1 MANILRTVIENDK
14 GELIKLEKIAKKVE
28 SYADAMAALSDE
40 ELKAKTPEFKQR
52 YQNGETLDQLLP
64 EAFAVV
70 REAAKRVLGLYPYRV
85 QIMGGIVM
93 HNGDVPEMRTGEG
106 KTLTATMPVYLN
118 ALAGEGVHVITVNEY
133 LATRDATEMG
143 EVYSWL
149 GLSVGINLSAKSPYE
164 KREAYNCDITYS
176 TNSEIGFDYLR
187 DNMVVRQEDMVQRPL
202 NFALVDEV
210 DSVLIDEART
220 PLIVSGQVT
229 SETSQLYIRADKFV
243 KTLESVDYVID
254 VPTKTI
260 GLTDSG
266 IDKAE
271 EYFNLENL
279 YDLENVALTHYIDN
293 ALRANY
299 IMILD
304 IDYVVSENGEILI
317 VDQFTGRTME
327 GRRFSD
333 GLHQA
338 IEAKEGVRIQEESK
352 TSASITYQNM
362 FRMYKKLAG
371 MTGTAKTEEEEFR
384 EVYNMRIIPIPT
396 NKPVARIDHPDLLYP
411 TLASKFR
418 AVVEDVKRRH
428 AKGQPVLVGT
438 VAVETSDIIS
448 KKLVEAGIPHEV
460 LNAKNHF
467 KEAQIIMNAGQRGAV
482 TIATNMA
489 GRGTDIKLGEGVR
502 ELGGLCV
509 IGTERHESR
518 RIDNQLRGRAGRQGD
533 PGESQFYLSLEDDL
547 MRRFGSDRIKAF
559 LDRMNLDEDEAVI
572 KSKMLT
578 RQVESAQKRV
588 EGNNYDMRK
597 QVLQYDDVMREQR
610 EIIYAER
617 HDVITADRDLAP
629 EIKAMIKRTINRAVD
644 AHSRADRE
652 EGIKAILNFAKS
664 NLVSEDSIKLA
675 DLENLDFEE
684 IKEELYKR
692 ALVVYDAQIAKLHD
706 EEAVKEFQKV
716 LILMVVD
723 NKWTDH
729 IDALDQLRQSVGLRG
744 YAQNNPVVEYQSEGF
759 RMFQAMIGAIE
770 FDVTRTMMK
779 AQIHQQERERST
791 ERATTMAEKNISA
804 QHVQAKSDIDYS
816 NVKRNDLCPCG
827 SGKKFKNCHGR
838 KHFQKRQQ
846 KILTIH

>member
-14 GELIKLEKIAKKVE
+14 GELRKLEKIAKKVE

-85 QIMGGIVM
+85 QIMGGIVI

-187 DNMVVRQEDMVQRPL
+187 DNMVVRQEDMVQRSL

-220 PLIVSGQVT
+220 PLIVSGQVN

-271 EYFNLENL
+271 EYFHLENL

-396 NKPVARIDHPDLLYP
+396 NRPVARIDHPDLLYP

-428 AKGQPVLVGT
+428 AKGQPVLIGT
-438 VAVETSDIIS
+438 VSVETSDLIS

-559 LDRMNLDEDEAVI
+559 LDRMNLDEEEAVI

-664 NLVSEDSIKLA
+664 NLVAEDSIKLA
-675 DLENLDFEE
+675 DLENLEFEE

-692 ALVVYDAQIAKLHD
+692 ALAVYDAQIAKLHD

-723 NKWTDH
+723 NKWTEH

-804 QHVQAKSDIDYS
+804 QHVQAQSNIDYS

-838 KHFQKRQQ
+838 KHF
-846 KILTIH
+846 

>member
-14 GELIKLEKIAKKVE
+14 GELKKLDKIAKKVD
-28 SYADAMAALSDE
+28 SYADHMAALSDE
-40 ELKAKTPEFKQR
+40 ALQAKTPEFKER

-70 REAAKRVLGLYPYRV
+70 REASKRVLGLYPYHV
-85 QIMGGIVM
+85 QIMGGIVL
-93 HNGDVPEMRTGEG
+93 HHGDIPEMRTGEG

-118 ALAGEGVHVITVNEY
+118 AISGLGVHVITVNEY
-133 LATRDATEMG
+133 LSTRDATEMG

-149 GLSVGINLSAKSPYE
+149 GLSVGINLAAKSPFE

-176 TNSEIGFDYLR
+176 TNAEVGFDYLR

-202 NFALVDEV
+202 NYALVDEV

-220 PLIVSGQVT
+220 PLIVSGPVS
-229 SETSQLYIRADKFV
+229 SEMNQLYTRADMFV
-243 KTLESVDYVID
+243 KTLNSDDYIID

-260 GLTDSG
+260 GLSDTG

-271 EYFNLENL
+271 NYFHLNNL

-299 IMILD
+299 IMLLN
-304 IDYVVSENGEILI
+304 IDYVVSEEQEILI

-338 IEAKEGVRIQEESK
+338 IEAKESVPIQEESK

-362 FRMYKKLAG
+362 FRMYHKLAG
-371 MTGTAKTEEEEFR
+371 MTGTGKTEEEEFR
-384 EVYNMRIIPIPT
+384 EIYNMRVIPIPT
-396 NKPVARIDHPDLLYP
+396 NRPVQRIDHSDLLYP
-411 TLASKFR
+411 TLDSKFR
-418 AVVEDVKRRH
+418 AVVADVKERYEQ
-428 AKGQPVLVGT
+428 GQPVLVGT
-438 VAVETSDIIS
+438 VAVETSDLIS
-448 KKLVEAGIPHEV
+448 RKLVAAGVPHEV

-518 RIDNQLRGRAGRQGD
+518 RIDNQLRGRSGRQGD

-547 MRRFGSDRIKAF
+547 MRRFGTDRIKVV
-559 LDRMNLDEDEAVI
+559 LERMNLAEDDTVI

-578 RQVESAQKRV
+578 RQVESAQRRV
-588 EGNNYDMRK
+588 EGNNYDTRK

-610 EIIYAER
+610 EIIYTNRRE
-617 HDVITADRDLAP
+617 VITAERDLGP
-629 EIKAMIKRTINRAVD
+629 ELKGMIKRTIKRAVD
-644 AHSRADRE
+644 AHSRSDKNTAAE
-652 EGIKAILNFAKS
+652 AIVNFARS
-664 NLVSEDSIKLA
+664 ALLDEEAITVSELRGLKEA
-675 DLENLDFEE
+675 E
-684 IKEELYKR
+684 IKELLYER
-692 ALVVYDAQIAKLHD
+692 ALAVYEQQIAKLKD
-706 EEAVKEFQKV
+706 PEAIIEFQKV

-723 NKWTDH
+723 NQWTEH
-729 IDALDQLRQSVGLRG
+729 IDALDQLRNSVGLRG
-744 YAQNNPVVEYQSEGF
+744 YAQNNPIVEYQSEGF
-759 RMFQAMIGAIE
+759 RMFQDMIGSIE
-770 FDVTRTMMK
+770 FDVTRTLMK
-779 AQIHQQERERST
+779 AQIHEQERERASQH
-791 ERATTMAEKNISA
+791 ATTTAEQNISA
-804 QHVQAKSDIDYS
+804 QHVPMNNESPEYQGI
-816 NVKRNDLCPCG
+816 KRNDKCPCG
-827 SGKKFKNCHGR
+827 SGMKFKNCHGLR
-838 KHFQKRQQ
+838 CLQ
-846 KILTIH
+846 

>member
-1 MANILRTVIENDK
+1 MANILRKVIENDK
-14 GELIKLEKIAKKVE
+14 GELRKLEKIAKKVE
-28 SYADAMAALSDE
+28 SYADQMASLSDRD
-40 ELKAKTPEFKQR
+40 LQGKTLEFKER
-52 YQNGETLDQLLP
+52 YQKGETLEQLLP

-70 REAAKRVLGLYPYRV
+70 REAAKRVLGLFPYRV
-85 QIMGGIVM
+85 QIMGGIVL

-118 ALAGEGVHVITVNEY
+118 AIAGEGVHVITVNEY
-133 LATRDATEMG
+133 LSTRDATEMG

-149 GLSVGINLSAKSPYE
+149 GLSVGINLAAKSPAE

-176 TNSEIGFDYLR
+176 TNSEVGFDYLR

-220 PLIVSGQVT
+220 PLIVSGAVS
-229 SETSQLYIRADKFV
+229 SETNQLYIRADMFV
-243 KTLESVDYVID
+243 KTLTSVDYVID

-260 GLTDSG
+260 GLSDSG

-271 EYFNLENL
+271 SYFNLSNL
-279 YDLENVALTHYIDN
+279 YDIENVALTHFIDN

-299 IMILD
+299 IMLLD
-304 IDYVVSENGEILI
+304 IDYVVSEDGEILI

-396 NKPVARIDHPDLLYP
+396 NRPIARIDHTDLLYP
-411 TLASKFR
+411 TLESKFR
-418 AVVEDVKRRH
+418 AVVEDVKTRH
-428 AKGQPVLVGT
+428 AKGQPILVGT
-438 VAVETSDIIS
+438 VAVETSDLIS
-448 KKLVEAGIPHEV
+448 RKLVEAGIPHEV

-518 RIDNQLRGRAGRQGD
+518 RIDNQLRGRSGRQGD

-559 LDRMNLDEDEAVI
+559 LDRMKLDEEDTVI
-572 KSKMLT
+572 KSGMLG

-588 EGNNYDMRK
+588 EGNNYDTRK

-610 EIIYAER
+610 EIIYANR
-617 HDVITADRDLAP
+617 RDVITANRDLGP
-629 EIKAMIKRTINRAVD
+629 EIKAKIKRTIDRAVD
-644 AHSRADRE
+644 AHARSNRKDAIDAIVTFARTSLVPE
-652 EGIKAILNFAKS
+652 ESISAKE
-664 NLVSEDSIKLA
+664 LRGLKD
-675 DLENLDFEE
+675 DQ
-684 IKEELYKR
+684 IKEKLYQR
-692 ALVVYDAQIAKLHD
+692 ALAIYDQQLSKLRD
-706 EEAVKEFQKV
+706 QEAIIEFQKV
-716 LILMVVD
+716 LILMIVD
-723 NKWTDH
+723 NKWTEH
-729 IDALDQLRQSVGLRG
+729 IDALDQLRNAVGLRG
-744 YAQNNPVVEYQSEGF
+744 YAQNNPVVEYQAEGF
-759 RMFQAMIGAIE
+759 KMFQDMIGAIE

-779 AQIHQQERERST
+779 AQIHEQERERASQ
-791 ERATTMAEKNISA
+791 RATTAAPQNIQSQQSA
-804 QHVQAKSDIDYS
+804 NTDDLPKVE
-816 NVKRNDLCPCG
+816 RNEACPCG

-838 KHFQKRQQ
+838 KSFS
-846 KILTIH
+846 